1 MTNEFVVDS
10 DILIDHMRGFEP
22 AKNIIEKVRNK
33 KVTGYISSVTEAEM
47 FAGADIKLEKR
58 RQELDELIKLFSK
71 IILNNEIAQKAGE
84 FRRNYDV
91 QIPDAIIAATAFY
104 QKCKVWTKNKKDFE
118 KIKEI
123 EVEEPY

>member
-22 AKNIIEKVRNK
+22 AKIIIGKVRNK
-33 KVTGYISSVTEAEM
+33 EIIGYLSSVTEAEM

-91 QIPDAIIAATAFY
+91 QIPDAIIAATAFH
-104 QKCKVWTKNKKDFE
+104 QKCKLWTKNKKDFE